1 MTTRWVKEND
11 IKKIVE
17 FINKGIKERDNDKEL
32 EILRN
37 EVKEFSIRFQM
48 KM

>member
-1 MTTRWVKEND
+1 MTTRWVKESD

-37 EVKEFSIRFQM
+37 EVKEFSICFQM
-48 KM
+48 